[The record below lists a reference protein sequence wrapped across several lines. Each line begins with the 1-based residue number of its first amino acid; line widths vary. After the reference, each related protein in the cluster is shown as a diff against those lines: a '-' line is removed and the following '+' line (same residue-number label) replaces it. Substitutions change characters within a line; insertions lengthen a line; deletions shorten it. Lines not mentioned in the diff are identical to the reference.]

1 MFNEIQSGFQCFK
14 PGCGVLAFFRG
25 TPTLGLENLG
35 IQTPTLG
42 LTVRHTVLIVYLRV
56 T

>member
-1 MFNEIQSGFQCFK
+1 MRSRVGFSALNQE
-14 PGCGVLAFFRG
+14 CGVLAFFRG

-35 IQTPTLG
+35 IQTPTPTLG